1 MRRDLRSSMVGW
13 KEKGAQS
20 CFVLRAL
27 LNLANWKFSF
37 QQIRNDFKNEIV
49 RKFNKVDRK
58 SILKLNFISKYQ
70 NKVRKSKYKEIPFMV
85 T

>member
-1 MRRDLRSSMVGW
+1 MVGW

-37 QQIRNDFKNEIV
+37 QQIRNHFKNEIV

-58 SILKLNFISKYQ
+58 KINIETIFFLNTR
-70 NKVRKSKYKEIPFMV
+70 NKVRKSKYKETSFMV
-85 T
+85 A